1 MAAARY
7 LDEPRK
13 HVTNET
19 TDEIISAAGDS
30 TLIFAI
36 YTTGSMRHEIK
47 SAKAIA
53 KQIINKNCDFKVD
66 YILSHFND
74 PSKI

>member
-7 LDEPRK
+7 LNELRK

-36 YTTGSMRHEIK
+36 ESTGSMRHEIK

-53 KQIINKNCDFKVD
+53 KQIINKKRDFEVD

>member
-7 LDEPRK
+7 FDEPRK

-36 YTTGSMRHEIK
+36 ESTGSMRHEIK

-53 KQIINKNCDFKVD
+53 KQIINKKRDFKVD
-66 YILSHFND
+66 YILSLFND